1 MGGAQMNKMQIL
13 EPFRTSRSFTALWSG
28 RLLSGL
34 GDEAFNVILPM
45 AVYSFTDSAL
55 TMGILMTL
63 RVIPH
68 ILLQPF
74 TGVLVDRFPR
84 IALMM
89 TSDLMRFILL
99 VVLSVLGIE
108 RQLTTMTLAVTM
120 LLYGAMSVL
129 FRPAY
134 MALRRQIFTPDIRN
148 AAISL
153 TQISSQV
160 TRLIGPS
167 LGGLIMTYTSFV
179 IGFMFDAATFVLS
192 VLSLVFIRRTDE
204 KLRSKPLQ
212 TEHAFIQ
219 DLLAGYRETVRH
231 PWIWV
236 GILSWTFIIISY
248 SGIIPILL
256 PWLLK
261 VHFGYPDYT
270 YGLVVSMSGVGA
282 ILAGFVA
289 GSVPRWKRR
298 GVISYGAVAIQG
310 LALLAMSLTQWLP
323 GLMIMMA
330 VSSAGSMLFGIVHE
344 GILQELVPDEFF
356 GRVISVEVFSA
367 SIAQPIGYLLTGLLF
382 KEIGGI
388 HTMMLEATMM
398 FVVVILTL
406 CLPSIRCFE

>member
-1 MGGAQMNKMQIL
+1 MDKVRLL
-13 EPFRTSRSFTALWSG
+13 EPFRASRSFTALWSG

-34 GDEAFNVILPM
+34 GDEAFSVILPM
-45 AVYSFTDSAL
+45 VVYSLTGSAL
-55 TMGILMTL
+55 AMGLLLTL
-63 RVIPH
+63 RVIPQ

-99 VVLSVLGIE
+99 MVLGVLGIVHH
-108 RQLTTMTLAVTM
+108 LTIATLDVVI
-120 LLYGAMSVL
+120 LLYGAMSAL
-129 FRPAY
+129 FRPSY
-134 MALRRQIFTPDIRN
+134 MALRRQIFKPDIRN
-148 AAISL
+148 SAISL
-153 TQISSQV
+153 TQIGSQV
-160 TRLIGPS
+160 TSLVGPS
-167 LGGLIMTYTSFV
+167 LGGLIMTAASSV
-179 IGFMFDAATFVLS
+179 VGFMFDAATFVMS
-192 VLSLVFIRRTDE
+192 VVSLLFMGHTDE
-204 KLRSKPLQ
+204 KLRSKPSHS
-212 TEHAFIQ
+212 TEHSFIK
-219 DLLAGYRETVRH
+219 DLHDGYRETVRH

-261 VHFGYPDYT
+261 IHFQYPDYI

-282 ILAGFVA
+282 ILAGLVA
-289 GSVPRWKRR
+289 GSVRRWKRR
-298 GVISYGAVAIQG
+298 GIISYGAVAIQG
-310 LALLAMSLTQWLP
+310 AALLAMSLIHWLP
-323 GLMIMMA
+323 GLMVMMA
-330 VSSAGSMLFGIVHE
+330 VSSAGSMVFAIVHE

-356 GRVISVEVFSA
+356 GRVISLEVFSA

-388 HTMMLEATMM
+388 RTMILEASMM

-406 CLPSIRCFE
+406 WLPSIRHFE